1 MLGGLKKC
9 TGYSIQNSLKRSISS
24 INLAIIDGY
33 RPDGRKG
40 LEEAGMKTAGQLFV
54 DMFDKCSSTP
64 VQTHILYPAD
74 DDWKSIIPFFSWT
87 KAFFLAN
94 PKKKGEYIH
103 VHVFANFLKKEWERT
118 RAFNNAVDGE
128 VSRF

>member
-9 TGYSIQNSLKRSISS
+9 NGYSIQNSLKRSISS
-24 INLAIIDGY
+24 INLGIIDGY

-54 DMFDKCSSTP
+54 DMFDKCSSIP

-74 DDWKSIIPFFSWT
+74 DDWKSTIAFFSLGE
-87 KAFFLAN
+87 KRFFF
-94 PKKKGEYIH
+94 G
-103 VHVFANFLKKEWERT
+103 KKER
-118 RAFNNAVDGE
+118 RIY
-128 VSRF
+128 VSLLMFWIKVVKLIHQQHC